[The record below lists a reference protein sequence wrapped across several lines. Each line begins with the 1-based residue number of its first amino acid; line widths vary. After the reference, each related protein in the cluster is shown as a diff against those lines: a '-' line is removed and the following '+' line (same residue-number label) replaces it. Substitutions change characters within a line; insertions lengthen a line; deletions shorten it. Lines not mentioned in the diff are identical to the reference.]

1 MAKALDRGKKKYEV
15 VIIKDGNH
23 SLSRF
28 EWRATL
34 LTKLEGFLATNAPV
48 TAAPQTAAAN

>member
-1 MAKALDRGKKKYEV
+1 

-28 EWRATL
+28 EWRETL
-34 LTKLEGFLATNAPV
+34 YRKLEEFLAVNL
-48 TAAPQTAAAN
+48 